1 MWAAKCDSTMTMADK
16 ATVCLVCR
24 TACTAFY
31 RAVELTLPTSGEQ
44 AISMSL
50 QLYEFQCWPC
60 RSAFLFLRQYTMS
73 HWK

>member
-50 QLYEFQCWPC
+50 QLYEFQC
-60 RSAFLFLRQYTMS
+60 
-73 HWK
+73 